1 MRIEINLL
9 GEKKKRKG
17 GAGLQLPN
25 VAALIKQV
33 KDPLLLG
40 AVASW
45 VVALLA
51 IGFLFM
57 TQQRAVSALET
68 EADRVQQEER
78 RYKNLIRQKLLATAL
93 RDSLVTEL
101 QTIREI
107 DADRFVWPHVLD
119 EITKALPDYTW
130 LVGIQALAPTMAVG
144 AEADTTVAPPLQIQI
159 EGQTSDISAMTR
171 FVRNLQLSPW
181 IASVTIGPNTQVPV
195 EGQVVTAFSVTA
207 EFQTA
212 DSAYIRTVPVAESVR

>member
-17 GAGLQLPN
+17 GGLELPN
-25 VAALIKQV
+25 IAELIKQV

-40 AVASW
+40 AIASW
-45 VVALLA
+45 VVALIV

-57 TQQRAVSALET
+57 TQRSTVSGLESDV
-68 EADRVQQEER
+68 ERVRQEER
-78 RYKNLIRQKLLATAL
+78 RYKNLIRQKVIAGAL
-93 RDSLVTEL
+93 RDSLVAEL
-101 QTIREI
+101 QAIREI

-130 LVGIQALAPTMAVG
+130 LTGISALTPSIPVGTEG
-144 AEADTTVAPPLQIQI
+144 DTTAEPPLQINI

-207 EFQTA
+207 QFQTA